1 MSIIGRRA
9 RAAAALIILMSL
21 AVASSAEAQG
31 VDLKSTRHRS
41 HYKREGISRVRE
53 WSVESEEIP
62 ESFDGFKMVFV
73 TDTHYPSKFTDRTLE
88 GLRRLLIE
96 ISPDALLL
104 GGDYQEGCEWVE
116 PLMAGLMDC
125 KPRYGAYAV
134 MGNNDFERCTAEI
147 YESMERNGIKL
158 VENDTASI
166 WKGGERIIIAGAHN
180 TFKRRE
186 TTPSPTLKLRE
197 EDLVIL
203 LTHTPDYVEDQNI
216 KNTDLALAGHTHGG
230 QVTLFNLWA
239 PVTASHYGQRFRRG
253 LKYNSAGQPII
264 ISTGIGT
271 SRKKIRIFASSEVLI
286 ITLHSK
292 KG

>member
-104 GGDYQEGCEWVE
+104 GG
-116 PLMAGLMDC
+116 GLSG
-125 KPRYGAYAV
+125 RLR
-134 MGNNDFERCTAEI
+134 MGRAAD
-147 YESMERNGIKL
+147 G
-158 VENDTASI
+158 
-166 WKGGERIIIAGAHN
+166 GAHGLQA
-180 TFKRRE
+180 TIWGIRR
-186 TTPSPTLKLRE
+186 
-197 EDLVIL
+197 
-203 LTHTPDYVEDQNI
+203 
-216 KNTDLALAGHTHGG
+216 HG
-230 QVTLFNLWA
+230 
-239 PVTASHYGQRFRRG
+239 
-253 LKYNSAGQPII
+253 
-264 ISTGIGT
+264 
-271 SRKKIRIFASSEVLI
+271 
-286 ITLHSK
+286 
-292 KG
+292 